1 MPDIFGPTIGFL
13 PLAGDLTDDKVRKN
27 FESLDQY
34 HRDQGQLDGFVH
46 MEFTLQP
53 GDSHVKIKHGL
64 GFVPKDVI
72 LTRLLATSGAKLT
85 LHHAEF
91 DTDYLVASYSDTA
104 TTEARVR
111 MFVGAYRN
119 SSASP
124 ESFSGIRSDQEFSA

>member
-1 MPDIFGPTIGFL
+1 MSDYRIEQL
-13 PLAGDLTDDKVRKN
+13 PPGEDPRASKN
-27 FESLDQY
+27 FEALRRFFEQE
-34 HRDQGQLDGFVH
+34 GQLQGFAH

-64 GFVPKDVI
+64 GYVPKDVI
-72 LTRLLATSGAKLT
+72 LTRLLATSGAQLT

-91 DTDYLVASYSDTA
+91 DTDNLVASYSSSA

-111 MFVGAYRN
+111 LFVGTYRN
-119 SSASP
+119 STGNP